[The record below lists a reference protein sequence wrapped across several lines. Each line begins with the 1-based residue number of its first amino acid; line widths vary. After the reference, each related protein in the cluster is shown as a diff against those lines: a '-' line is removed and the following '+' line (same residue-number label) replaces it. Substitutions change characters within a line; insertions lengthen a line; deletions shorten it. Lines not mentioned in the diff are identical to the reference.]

1 MLLVDEPLKD
11 LKKGEALSLPRIKLS
26 SIDLQWVH
34 VLSEG
39 WASPLRGFMRESE
52 FLQMLHF
59 NMLRLENGSAMNM
72 SVPIVLAIN
81 NSQKHREKLKG
92 DEGERKKNEKEKG
105 KKKRSQRERKRK
117 KRENI
122 FLLGEER
129 EFIFYFFYFLAS
141 RYSAQPFKLKKFSYS
156 TIATACILSISGA
169 KNSNIAI

>member
-1 MLLVDEPLKD
+1 
-11 LKKGEALSLPRIKLS
+11 
-26 SIDLQWVH
+26 
-34 VLSEG
+34 
-39 WASPLRGFMRESE
+39 
-52 FLQMLHF
+52 
-59 NMLRLENGSAMNM
+59 MNM
-72 SVPIVLAIN
+72 SVPIVLAID

-129 EFIFYFFYFLAS
+129 EFNNFFFFLAS
-141 RYSAQPFKLKKFSYS
+141 RYNAQPFKLKKFSYS
-156 TIATACILSISGA
+156 TIATACILSISDA

>member
-92 DEGERKKNEKEKG
+92 DEGERKKMRRKKEKRREAKEREKE
-105 KKKRSQRERKRK
+105 RKEK
-117 KRENI
+117 I
-122 FLLGEER
+122 
-129 EFIFYFFYFLAS
+129 FFYWEKRGNF
-141 RYSAQPFKLKKFSYS
+141 FFFF
-156 TIATACILSISGA
+156 
-169 KNSNIAI
+169 

>member
-39 WASPLRGFMRESE
+39 WASQLCGFMRESE

-59 NMLRLENGSAMNM
+59 NTLRLKNGSAMNM
-72 SVPIVLAIN
+72 SVPIVLAID
-81 NSQKHREKLKG
+81 NSQKHLEKLKG

-117 KRENI
+117 KIENI
-122 FLLGEER
+122 FLLGEDR
-129 EFIFYFFYFLAS
+129 EFNNFFIFYF
-141 RYSAQPFKLKKFSYS
+141 
-156 TIATACILSISGA
+156 
-169 KNSNIAI
+169 